1 MKPEPLLKSEAPS
14 AELLGLHV
22 AARTEML
29 KAKVSSYTRK
39 DGTFVAEHHDNRT
52 AAVPKQPAGKA
63 RAVAKVA
70 PSATSKRTPA
80 PVAEDDIPDD
90 ENPKMSLSRLESTH
104 LAGAIK
110 GGSDLN
116 KHAKMELAGRGL
128 DGEGNWVG
136 FKKAPAAHGL
146 SDSDMATIKDPD
158 RNPIAGHFQ
167 TMHPKVLAAAAAGK
181 VDLNALAKQQA
192 MNRGIDLDGKWV
204 GFDRAE
210 QIHGGKARAAAA
222 KESPSVQPDSPQTA
236 HSAASLGVLADHHDA
251 EDQAH
256 DKAASKKGESHPDY
270 DTHVALS
277 ALHSSASRLAGKAR
291 EASSGDER
299 AIYMGKHAEVKKKI
313 GTHEAKLSGGG
324 MAKSFCWLGGGGAAG
339 DDVPVPMGFRRPAV
353 G

>member
-14 AELLGLHV
+14 AELLGLRI
-22 AARTEML
+22 AGRAEML

-39 DGTFVAEHHDNRT
+39 DGTFIAEHHDSRT
-52 AAVPKQPAGKA
+52 
-63 RAVAKVA
+63 
-70 PSATSKRTPA
+70 
-80 PVAEDDIPDD
+80 
-90 ENPKMSLSRLESTH
+90 
-104 LAGAIK
+104 
-110 GGSDLN
+110 
-116 KHAKMELAGRGL
+116 
-128 DGEGNWVG
+128 
-136 FKKAPAAHGL
+136 
-146 SDSDMATIKDPD
+146 
-158 RNPIAGHFQ
+158 
-167 TMHPKVLAAAAAGK
+167 
-181 VDLNALAKQQA
+181 
-192 MNRGIDLDGKWV
+192 
-204 GFDRAE
+204 
-210 QIHGGKARAAAA
+210 AAA

>member
-39 DGTFVAEHHDNRT
+39 DGVFVAEHHDNRT
-52 AAVPKQPAGKA
+52 AAVPKQPA
-63 RAVAKVA
+63 
-70 PSATSKRTPA
+70 
-80 PVAEDDIPDD
+80 
-90 ENPKMSLSRLESTH
+90 
-104 LAGAIK
+104 
-110 GGSDLN
+110 
-116 KHAKMELAGRGL
+116 
-128 DGEGNWVG
+128 
-136 FKKAPAAHGL
+136 
-146 SDSDMATIKDPD
+146 
-158 RNPIAGHFQ
+158 
-167 TMHPKVLAAAAAGK
+167 
-181 VDLNALAKQQA
+181 
-192 MNRGIDLDGKWV
+192 
-204 GFDRAE
+204 
-210 QIHGGKARAAAA
+210 GKARAAAA